1 MWVKAL
7 KAKTHLI
14 TAALI
19 HTAKPKAALLVLLFL
34 CAPLAVASEQ
44 KPLHI
49 FAAASLAAAMEP
61 ISQAYLEAHGQK
73 VLLSYGASSTLSR
86 QISYGAPANIFISAN
101 PRWMQTLVDNKL
113 ISAQQNRALLH
124 NKLLLVAPADS
135 PLESTGHLPSA
146 EQLQDWLLDSRL
158 AVGDPQH
165 VPVGLYAAKALKA
178 AGLWQILEPRLAPTE
193 DARASLALLQRSEV
207 ALGIVYQSD
216 LATAPDLKQLAE
228 LPLPEG
234 ERISYPAAVITD
246 DTQGS
251 AERFM
256 TFLRSSLATALFVEM
271 GFSPAS

>member
-1 MWVKAL
+1 M
-7 KAKTHLI
+7 
-14 TAALI
+14 
-19 HTAKPKAALLVLLFL
+19 LLFL
-34 CAPLAVASEQ
+34 CAPLAVASDQ

-49 FAAASLAAAMEP
+49 FAAASLAAVMEP
-61 ISQAYLEAHGQK
+61 ISQAYQAAHGQR

-113 ISAQQNRALLH
+113 ISAQQNQALLH

-135 PLESTGHLPSA
+135 PLESTGQLPSV
-146 EQLQDWLLDSRL
+146 EKLQDWLQDKRL

-178 AGLWQILEPRLAPTE
+178 AGLWQTLEPRLAPTE

-207 ALGIVYQSD
+207 ALGIIYQSD
-216 LATAPDLKQLAE
+216 IAAAPGLKQLAE

-234 ERISYPAAVITD
+234 EHISYPAAVITD

-256 TFLRSSLATALFVEM
+256 AFLRSPLATQLFIEM